1 VCSVGTVKEDLCT
14 HQALSNVYIEIIIVV
29 VILLGHIATL
39 YPCMNNVS
47 NVAWSVC
54 VSVSAAKTDEF
65 LRCHLWCG
73 LVGPKEPLG
82 GGPDPPSGMGHL
94 WDGGRRS

>member
-1 VCSVGTVKEDLCT
+1 
-14 HQALSNVYIEIIIVV
+14 
-29 VILLGHIATL
+29 
-39 YPCMNNVS
+39 MNNVS
-47 NVAWSVC
+47 SVAWSVC

-82 GGPDPPSGMGHL
+82 GGPDPPQRDGAPLGWRTEIIVGHQP
-94 WDGGRRS
+94 